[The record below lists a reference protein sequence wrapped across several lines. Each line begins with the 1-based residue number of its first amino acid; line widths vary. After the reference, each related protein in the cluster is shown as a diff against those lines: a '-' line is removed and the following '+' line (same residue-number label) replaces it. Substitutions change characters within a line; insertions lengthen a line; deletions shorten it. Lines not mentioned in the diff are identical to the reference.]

1 MVKKIQKQ
9 RHTGIVGGE
18 LLEKL
23 ETFHWI
29 SGWGRI
35 PPSRLSQ
42 SQLIP
47 TSDQVGTPQPPVHGR
62 DVRWVSC
69 CTNVNWSVRCGRSIL
84 VLSYKY
90 SSCSSTCFF
99 KTSIY
104 TPTYFNCFYSS
115 LSNNIWPQLSIINL
129 SNTLSP
135 LLYHTSPPHTT
146 TTTQDAFRRFFLSIP
161 SLPWTSSQGPS
172 SSSAEINSSFKWPWW
187 LWRILRFCW
196 MRSRPWA
203 SLRHGYEMTSIS
215 IWFRLYDPFYSTRS
229 ILLIPPISPNRP

>member
-90 SSCSSTCFF
+90 SSCSSRLAFSKLPSTHLH
-99 KTSIY
+99 TSTASTLLWATTFDHNY
-104 TPTYFNCFYSS
+104 PLSTYPTHY
-115 LSNNIWPQLSIINL
+115 
-129 SNTLSP
+129 
-135 LLYHTSPPHTT
+135 LLYSTTHHHHTPQQQHKM
-146 TTTQDAFRRFFLSIP
+146 P
-161 SLPWTSSQGPS
+161 SVGSSSQFPPCPGP
-172 SSSAEINSSFKWPWW
+172 
-187 LWRILRFCW
+187 
-196 MRSRPWA
+196 
-203 SLRHGYEMTSIS
+203 
-215 IWFRLYDPFYSTRS
+215 
-229 ILLIPPISPNRP
+229 PPKGPLPPLPK